1 MESEFNKANK
11 IVTNRR
17 LTIKIKNVN
26 LFIFFLIILKNFS
39 SWRKIRK
46 KWILKILKEW
56 KISIIGINDIY
67 IYLLVDYRKLSL

>member
-26 LFIFFLIILKNFS
+26 LFFFNYFKKFFFLKKN
-39 SWRKIRK
+39 K
-46 KWILKILKEW
+46 KKMNIKNIKKVKNIDNW
-56 KISIIGINDIY
+56 D
-67 IYLLVDYRKLSL
+67 

>member
-26 LFIFFLIILKNFS
+26 LFFFNYFKKFFFLKKN
-39 SWRKIRK
+39 K
-46 KWILKILKEW
+46 KKMNIKNIKRVKNIDNW
-56 KISIIGINDIY
+56 D
-67 IYLLVDYRKLSL
+67 